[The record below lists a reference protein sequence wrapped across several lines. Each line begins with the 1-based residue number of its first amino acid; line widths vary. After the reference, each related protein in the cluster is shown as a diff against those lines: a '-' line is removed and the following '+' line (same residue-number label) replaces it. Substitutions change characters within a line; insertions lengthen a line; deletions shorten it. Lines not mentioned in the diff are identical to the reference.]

1 MSLVIALAIVALAYW
16 RFKDVPL
23 DRDWTPYAYPALH
36 GTGYLENGHQD
47 IKPPLIHWGFKAW
60 ARITTGWKSTLP
72 SRLRLLPTLA
82 LMLSIALLYP
92 IAPTASI
99 VLALLVCSPALWGHM
114 ANTEWLTVLLL
125 AVATGA
131 SQAAWSTPIAWLALG
146 LLPWANQKNI
156 MLIPALI
163 WVLSL
168 KLWPLS
174 IGLLLTPTLIMGAY
188 LTFTGR
194 LGHYLRWTWTIPAQF
209 GKTRTLRRNTLG
221 HLHLLKPGLFLML
234 PFIATMQGPWV
245 WVLLAMVAL
254 ALLSKQVMPHH
265 LLLLAFPIAL
275 ASQPTWTSWAA
286 FGIAWVLIEAAAWI
300 VPANVYALTF
310 ADPGGANYG
319 MVLKDAE
326 WVTRWLDENEP
337 NEDTIWVNGMENN
350 VYLHS
355 GRKAWAIIVPELREV
370 PQGIPPRIIVHCR
383 GSVDFD
389 YDAHGYEMV
398 DSSPLGG
405 LVIMRRANAS

>member
-60 ARITTGWKSTLP
+60 LGIASELKLKWASLRMLP
-72 SRLRLLPTLA
+72 SISLMASVA
-82 LMLSIALLYP
+82 LVWTYSPSSAL
-92 IAPTASI
+92 I
-99 VLALLVCSPALWGHM
+99 LALLMTAASLWAHM

-125 AVATGA
+125 AVATAA
-131 SQAAWSTPIAWLALG
+131 SGQAWSLPLAWLALG
-146 LLPWANQKNI
+146 LLPWANQKNVL
-156 MLIPALI
+156 LIPVMILT
-163 WVLSL
+163 LQL
-168 KLWPLS
+168 K
-174 IGLLLTPTLIMGAY
+174 GMQNALLLVTPSFAAILY
-188 LTFTGR
+188 LAFTGR
-194 LGHYLRWTWTIPAQF
+194 ATEFFRWTWTIPAQF

-245 WVLLAMVAL
+245 LVLLAMVAL

-265 LLLLAFPIAL
+265 FLLLAFPISMGA
-275 ASQPTWTSWAA
+275 QPTLMAGAA
-286 FGIAWVLIEAAAWI
+286 FGIAWILIEAAAWI

-310 ADPGGANYG
+310 ADPGGAHYG

-355 GRKAWAIIVPELREV
+355 GRKAWAIIVPELRET
-370 PQGIPPRIIVHCR
+370 PQGLPPRIIVHCR
-383 GSVDFD
+383 GSVEFD

-405 LVIMRRANAS
+405 LVIMRRK

>member
-36 GTGYLENGHQD
+36 GTSYLENGHQD

-60 ARITTGWKSTLP
+60 VTIASKLSLNLP
-72 SRLRLLPTLA
+72 SRLRLLPG
-82 LMLSIALLYP
+82 LSCAISVILVWTVNP
-92 IAPTASI
+92 SASVI
-99 VLALLVCSPALWGHM
+99 LALLMCSPSLWAHM

-125 AVATGA
+125 CVVAAA
-131 SQAAWSTPIAWLALG
+131 SQAPWSTPIAWLALG
-146 LLPWANQKNI
+146 LLPWANQKNVL
-156 MLIPALI
+156 LIPLLAVTLGLTLSAEAIALAAFPSAI
-163 WVLSL
+163 ILSRL
-168 KLWPLS
+168 AL
-174 IGLLLTPTLIMGAY
+174 
-188 LTFTGR
+188 TGR
-194 LGHYLRWTWTIPAQF
+194 LLTFIRWTWTIPAQF

-254 ALLSKQVMPHH
+254 ALWSKQIVPHH

-405 LVIMRRANAS
+405 LVIMRRK

>member
-60 ARITTGWKSTLP
+60 LGITSLLNLTKPRALRALP
-72 SRLRLLPTLA
+72 FLSA
-82 LMLSIALLYP
+82 MLSSALTWSVNP
-92 IAPTASI
+92 SAAI
-99 VLALLVCSPALWGHM
+99 VLALLLCSPSLWAHM

-125 AVATGA
+125 AVTT
-131 SQAAWSTPIAWLALG
+131 SAASTPWATPLAWIALG
-146 LLPWANQKNI
+146 LLPWANQKNLL
-156 MLIPALI
+156 LIPVMILATG
-163 WVLSL
+163 LSWNG
-168 KLWPLS
+168 WPL
-174 IGLLLTPTLIMGAY
+174 LVAPTLLGIAY
-188 LTFTGR
+188 LGMTGR
-194 LGHYLRWTWTIPAQF
+194 LKSLVRWTWTIPAQF

-245 WVLLAMVAL
+245 LVLLAMVAL

-265 LLLLAFPIAL
+265 FLLLAFPISMGA
-275 ASQPTWTSWAA
+275 QPTLMAGAA
-286 FGIAWVLIEAAAWI
+286 FGIAWILIEAAAWI

-310 ADPGGANYG
+310 ADPGGAHYG

-355 GRKAWAIIVPELREV
+355 GRKAWAIIVPELRET
-370 PQGIPPRIIVHCR
+370 PQGLPPRIIVHCR
-383 GSVDFD
+383 GSVEFD

-405 LVIMRRANAS
+405 LVIMRRK

>member
-1 MSLVIALAIVALAYW
+1 MTLVIALAIVALAYW

-60 ARITTGWKSTLP
+60 LNIA
-72 SRLRLLPTLA
+72 SRLRLSRHSMLRLLPSLA
-82 LMLSIALLYP
+82 SGLSILLLWRV
-92 IAPTASI
+92 APSASLI
-99 VLALLVCSPALWGHM
+99 LALLLSSPSLWAHM
-114 ANTEWLTVLLL
+114 ANTEWLTVFLL
-125 AVATGA
+125 AIATTA
-131 SQAAWSTPIAWLALG
+131 SQAQWATPLAWLALG
-146 LLPWANQKNI
+146 LLPWANQKNLL
-156 MLIPALI
+156 LIPVMILT
-163 WVLSL
+163 LQL
-168 KLWPLS
+168 K
-174 IGLLLTPTLIMGAY
+174 GMQNALLLVTPSFAAILY
-188 LTFTGR
+188 LAFTGR
-194 LGHYLRWTWTIPAQF
+194 ATEFFRWTWTIPAQF

-234 PFIATMQGPWV
+234 PFIATMQGPWGL
-245 WVLLAMVAL
+245 VLLAMVAL

-265 LLLLAFPIAL
+265 FLLFAFPVAL
-275 ASQPTWTSWAA
+275 GSAPTATTWAA
-286 FGIAWVLIEAAAWI
+286 FGLAWILIEAAAWI

-310 ADPGGANYG
+310 ADPGGAHYG

-355 GRKAWAIIVPELREV
+355 GRKAWAIIVPELQET
-370 PQGIPPRIIVHCR
+370 PQGLPPRIIVQCR
-383 GSVDFD
+383 GHVPFD
-389 YDAHGYEMV
+389 YDAHGYEFV

-405 LVIMRRANAS
+405 LHIMRRK

>member
-1 MSLVIALAIVALAYW
+1 VSLVIALAIVALAYW

-60 ARITTGWKSTLP
+60 LGIASKLKLKGASLRMLP
-72 SRLRLLPTLA
+72 SISLMASVA
-82 LMLSIALLYP
+82 LVWTYSPSSAL
-92 IAPTASI
+92 I
-99 VLALLVCSPALWGHM
+99 LALLMTAASLWAHM

-125 AVATGA
+125 AVATAA
-131 SQAAWSTPIAWLALG
+131 SGQAWSLPLAWLALG
-146 LLPWANQKNI
+146 LLPWANQKNLL
-156 MLIPALI
+156 LIPVMILATGLSWNNWIWIGAFSALAI
-163 WVLSL
+163 
-168 KLWPLS
+168 
-174 IGLLLTPTLIMGAY
+174 TY
-188 LTFTGR
+188 LALTGR
-194 LGHYLRWTWTIPAQF
+194 LRALIRWTWTIPAQF

-234 PFIATMQGPWV
+234 PFIATMQGPWAL
-245 WVLLAMVAL
+245 VLLAMVAL

-265 LLLLAFPIAL
+265 FLLLAFPISMGA
-275 ASQPTWTSWAA
+275 QPTLMAGAA
-286 FGIAWVLIEAAAWI
+286 FGIAWILIEAAAWI

-310 ADPGGANYG
+310 ADPGGAHYG

-355 GRKAWAIIVPELREV
+355 GRKAWAIIVPELRET
-370 PQGIPPRIIVHCR
+370 PQGLPPRIIVHCR
-383 GSVDFD
+383 GSVEFD

-405 LVIMRRANAS
+405 LVIMRRK

>member
-1 MSLVIALAIVALAYW
+1 MTLILALSIIALAYW

-23 DRDWTPYAYPALH
+23 DRDWAPYAYPALH

-47 IKPPLIHWGFKAW
+47 IKPPLIHWSFKAW
-60 ARITTGWKSTLP
+60 ATITTGLKSTLP

-82 LMLSIALLYP
+82 LMLSTALLYP

-99 VLALLVCSPALWGHM
+99 VLAFLACSPVLWAHM
-114 ANTEWLTVLLL
+114 ANTEWLTVFLLSVVAATSHHPWSMPL
-125 AVATGA
+125 A
-131 SQAAWSTPIAWLALG
+131 WIALG
-146 LLPWANQKNI
+146 LLPWANQKNVL
-156 MLIPALI
+156 LIPILI
-163 WVLSL
+163 WTLAL
-168 KLWPLS
+168 PLS
-174 IGLLLTPTLIMGAY
+174 GAGMLQAALPSLILLTYLALTSRLRGAV
-188 LTFTGR
+188 
-194 LGHYLRWTWTIPAQF
+194 RWAWTIPASM
-209 GKTRTLRRNTLG
+209 GKSRTLRRNTLG

-234 PFIATMQGPWV
+234 PFVATMQGTWA

-265 LLLLAFPIAL
+265 FLLFALPIAL
-275 ASQPTWTSWAA
+275 GSTPTVTTWAA
-286 FGIAWVLIEAAAWI
+286 FGIAWVLLEAVAWVKPSI
-300 VPANVYALTF
+300 VYPLTF
-310 ADPGGANYG
+310 ADPGGNHYG
-319 MVLKDAE
+319 MVLQDAE

-370 PQGIPPRIIVHCR
+370 PQGTPPRVIVHCR

-389 YDAHGYEMV
+389 YDANGYEMV
-398 DSSPLGG
+398 EASPLGG
-405 LVIMRRANAS
+405 LVIMRRQNAG

>member
-1 MSLVIALAIVALAYW
+1 VTLILAISIIALAYW

-23 DRDWTPYAYPALH
+23 DRDWAPYAYPALH

-47 IKPPLIHWGFKAW
+47 IKPPLIHWSFKAW
-60 ARITTGWKSTLP
+60 ATITTGLKSTLP

-82 LMLSIALLYP
+82 LMLSTALLYP

-99 VLALLVCSPALWGHM
+99 VLAFLACSPVLWAHM

-125 AVATGA
+125 SVVAAT
-131 SQAAWSTPIAWLALG
+131 SHHPWSMPLAWIALG
-146 LLPWANQKNI
+146 LLPWANQKNVL
-156 MLIPALI
+156 LIPVMIFATGLSWNGLPLLVLPTALC
-163 WVLSL
+163 
-168 KLWPLS
+168 
-174 IGLLLTPTLIMGAY
+174 LLYITL
-188 LTFTGR
+188 TGR
-194 LGHYLRWTWTIPAQF
+194 FRHFLKWAWTIPAQF

-245 WVLLAMVAL
+245 LVLLAMVTL

-265 LLLLAFPIAL
+265 FLLFAL
-275 ASQPTWTSWAA
+275 PVALGSAPSATTWAA
-286 FGIAWVLIEAAAWI
+286 FGIAWVLLEAVAWVKPSI
-300 VPANVYALTF
+300 VYPLTF
-310 ADPGGANYG
+310 ADPGGNHYG
-319 MVLKDAE
+319 MVLQDAE

-355 GRKAWAIIVPELREV
+355 GRKAWAIIVPELRET
-370 PQGIPPRIIVHCR
+370 PQGLPPRIIVHCR
-383 GSVDFD
+383 GSVEFD

-405 LVIMRRANAS
+405 LVIMRRK